1 MERNL
6 FHSCW
11 LLFAY
16 QCWRFCGVLI
26 GRHSDPKLRIFW
38 ENKNLFWRL
47 NIFLY
52 SLYFEDL
59 VLNPFIFLIF
69 LFSVLVKSSGSG
81 NAWSDTYFIPV
92 GCFLLFNVGDFV
104 GRTLAGTLIQNKNSI
119 RKLGG
124 KLRWFFA
131 VFCWIFFLKMTGFN
145 WNFDN
150 FGKIGMQRWQK
161 LGLFLQK

>member
-1 MERNL
+1 MHGAKPISL
-6 FHSCW
+6 LLAAFCW
-11 LLFAY
+11 SMLE
-16 QCWRFCGVLI
+16 I
-26 GRHSDPKLRIFW
+26 LRGAHWQAQWSRI
-38 ENKNLFWRL
+38 KNSIWKFLGKNQDLFWCL

-52 SLYFEDL
+52 ALYFEDL
-59 VLNPFIFLIF
+59 VLNPFIF

-124 KLRWFFA
+124 VGGLRCFFA
-131 VFCWIFFLKMTGFN
+131 VFCWFFS
-145 WNFDN
+145 
-150 FGKIGMQRWQK
+150 
-161 LGLFLQK
+161 